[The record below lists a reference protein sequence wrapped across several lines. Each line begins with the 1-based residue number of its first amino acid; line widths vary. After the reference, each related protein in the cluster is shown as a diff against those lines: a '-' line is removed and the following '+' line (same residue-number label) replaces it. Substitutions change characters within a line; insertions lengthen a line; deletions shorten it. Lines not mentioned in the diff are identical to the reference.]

1 MRTFQAYRDNTTFMH
16 FWDAINEGRAAAG
29 QAEALY
35 GNVVAL
41 WKLALQPT
49 SAEVERAA
57 ERT

>member
-35 GNVVAL
+35 GNVRRAVEAG
-41 WKLALQPT
+41 APT
-49 SAEVERAA
+49 DQR
-57 ERT
+57 